1 MSCTKYRLK
10 VSLDMS
16 YCRDWEQNNCVPA
29 IIFFQLHNVIKFV
42 NKPVVDWHA
51 ETRQCIELPTRRS
64 LI

>member
-1 MSCTKYRLK
+1 MSCAKYRLK

-42 NKPVVDWHA
+42 HKPVVDWHA
-51 ETRQCIELPTRRS
+51 EHFSVLNFPPGEV
-64 LI
+64 